1 MTIVFTIQHPAHV
14 HLFKNSIEELEE
26 TDDVEV
32 VVRDKEIIVDLLEA
46 YDIDYTVLADGFE
59 SVSSLPLT
67 QLQYEF
73 NVWRHVRRFDP
84 DLVVGVGG
92 MTASHVA
99 TLTGAKSLVFN
110 DTEHATLQNKLAFPF
125 ADRICTPES
134 YQEDIGEKQVRYP
147 GFHELAYLHPN
158 RYEPDPE
165 VCIQHDIDPDK
176 KLAVIRLVSWNAAH
190 DVGHG
195 GFEDLKTLVSELE
208 DRDAQIVITAEGE
221 YPPQLEQ
228 YQMTTP
234 PHRIH
239 DLLYY
244 ADIFVGEGATMAI
257 ESAVLGTPAIFVS
270 TLKAGVLNE
279 LETEYELLRTVTEP
293 KNTALTVE
301 ETTKM
306 LERNPSVW
314 EDKRSRLIDN
324 NVDTTSVILDQI
336 MEVSG

>member
-1 MTIVFTIQHPAHV
+1 MNIVFTIQHPAHV
-14 HLFKNSIEELEE
+14 HLFRNSIEELEE
-26 TDDVEV
+26 TDDVKV

-46 YDIDYTVLADGFE
+46 YDIDHTVLADGFE

-84 DLVVGVGG
+84 DIVVGVGG

-99 TLTGAKSLVFN
+99 TLTGAKSMVFH

-147 GFHELAYLHPN
+147 GFHELAYLHPD

-165 VCIQHDIDPDK
+165 VCIQHGIDPDE

-195 GFEDLKTLVSELE
+195 GFEDLKALISELE

-221 YPPQLEQ
+221 FPPQLEQ
-228 YQMTTP
+228 YQMTIP

-244 ADIFVGEGATMAI
+244 SDIFVGEGATMAI
-257 ESAVLGTPAIFVS
+257 ESAVLGTPAVFVS
-270 TLKAGVLNE
+270 TLEAGVLNE

-293 KNTALTVE
+293 ENTALTVQA
-301 ETTKM
+301 TTEM

-324 NVDTTSVILDQI
+324 KVDTTSVILDQI
-336 MEVSG
+336 MEVAG